1 MCGYHHIIEGY
12 NMVTDY
18 LSDLFPR
25 SVETPEYNL
34 RQQNEFLTLP
44 RRTYFKVCHLSRIG
58 TLYLDHFYNM
68 TTFTD

>member
-18 LSDLFPR
+18 LSDLFQR

-34 RQQNEFLTLP
+34 RQQNDFLTLP
-44 RRTYFKVCHLSRIG
+44 S
-58 TLYLDHFYNM
+58 
-68 TTFTD
+68 